1 MSLTEWLHTASRQ
14 LQGGLKLLGS
24 VPRVAEEAW
33 EGKRAAWTESRKLRY
48 PLRELAWDY
57 HTAQYYE

>member
-1 MSLTEWLHTASRQ
+1 MSLTEWFHIATKQ
-14 LQGGLKLLGS
+14 LQDGLKLLGT

-48 PLRELAWDY
+48 PLRELPWD
-57 HTAQYYE
+57 